1 MEWIA
6 LLIALA
12 VLLAIDL
19 LIVRGR
25 DGAMSLR
32 AASIW
37 SVAWI
42 AISLVFAG
50 VLYVAGDPARPRA
63 TWPATWSR
71 SRCRWTTSSCS

>member
-1 MEWIA
+1 MQWIA

-25 DGAMSLR
+25 DGAMSVR

-50 VLYVAGDPARPRA
+50 VLYVAGSPGQAEGS
-63 TWPATWSR
+63 WPATWSR